1 MKTEM
6 KSSLK
11 LFMRPFLVVLGF
23 MLLYALVHAV
33 LGFYGEKDS
42 ASISQNLEKT
52 EIERQNSALSPKQ
65 EEANTTTTATEENP
79 TKDSPL
85 PLETATQKQENKQE
99 IKQETKQENKQE
111 TKQENKQETKQE
123 NKQETKQE
131 NKQETKQENKQETKQ
146 EQEKENE
153 PKQNSASSVQNNQKT
168 PTTPTI
174 GKKPLEYKVAVSG
187 VNVRA
192 FPSTKGKI
200 LGSLAKDKSVKV
212 LEIQNDWA
220 KIEFSNETKGYVF
233 LKLLKKA
240 E

>member
-23 MLLYALVHAV
+23 MLLYALVHAA

-52 EIERQNSALSPKQ
+52 EIEHQNSVLSPKQ
-65 EEANTTTTATEENP
+65 EEANTATTATEENP
-79 TKDSPL
+79 TKDPPL
-85 PLETATQKQENKQE
+85 PLETPTQ
-99 IKQETKQENKQE
+99 
-111 TKQENKQETKQE
+111 
-123 NKQETKQE
+123 
-131 NKQETKQENKQETKQ
+131 KQENKQETKQ

-153 PKQNSASSVQNNQKT
+153 PKQNSASPIQNHQKT
-168 PTTPTI
+168 PTISTI

-200 LGSLAKDKSVKV
+200 IGSLAKDKSVKV

>member
-1 MKTEM
+1 MVGMKTEM

-11 LFMRPFLVVLGF
+11 LFVRPFLVVLGF
-23 MLLYALVHAV
+23 MLLYALAHAA

-52 EIERQNSALSPKQ
+52 EIERQNSTLSPKQ
-65 EEANTTTTATEENP
+65 EETNTTTTATEENP

-85 PLETATQKQENKQE
+85 PLETPTQEKEN
-99 IKQETKQENKQE
+99 KQENKQE
-111 TKQENKQETKQE
+111 T
-123 NKQETKQE
+123 
-131 NKQETKQENKQETKQ
+131 KQETKQ

-153 PKQNSASSVQNNQKT
+153 SKQNSASPIQNHQKT
-168 PTTPTI
+168 LSTPTI
-174 GKKPLEYKVAVSG
+174 GKKPLEYKAAVNS

-200 LGSLAKDKSVKV
+200 LGSLAKNKSVKV

-220 KIEFSNETKGYVF
+220 KIEFSNKTKGYVF

>member
-6 KSSLK
+6 KSFLK
-11 LFMRPFLVVLGF
+11 LFAQPLLVVLAF
-23 MLLYALVHAV
+23 MLLYALAHAA
-33 LGFYGEKDS
+33 LGFYVKKDS
-42 ASISQNLEKT
+42 TPISPNVEKSET
-52 EIERQNSALSPKQ
+52 ERQNSALSPK
-65 EEANTTTTATEENP
+65 EEANATTTATEENP
-79 TKDSPL
+79 TKDTVPPL
-85 PLETATQKQENKQE
+85 DTATQEK
-99 IKQETKQENKQE
+99 ETKQEI
-111 TKQENKQETKQE
+111 
-123 NKQETKQE
+123 
-131 NKQETKQENKQETKQ
+131 KQ

-153 PKQNSASSVQNNQKT
+153 PKQDSVSPIQNNQKT
-168 PTTPTI
+168 PTTPLM

-200 LGSLAKDKSVKV
+200 IGSLTKDKSVKV

-220 KIEFSNETKGYVF
+220 EIEFSNEKKGYVF

>member
-11 LFMRPFLVVLGF
+11 LFVRPFLVVLGF

-42 ASISQNLEKT
+42 ASINQNLEKT
-52 EIERQNSALSPKQ
+52 EMERQNSALSPKQ

-85 PLETATQKQENKQE
+85 PLETATQKQET
-99 IKQETKQENKQE
+99 KQETIQEN
-111 TKQENKQETKQE
+111 
-123 NKQETKQE
+123 
-131 NKQETKQENKQETKQ
+131 KQ

-153 PKQNSASSVQNNQKT
+153 PKQNSASPIQNNQKT
-168 PTTPTI
+168 LSTPTI

-200 LGSLAKDKSVKV
+200 LGSLAKNKSVKV

>member
-11 LFMRPFLVVLGF
+11 LFMQPLLVVLAF
-23 MLLYALVHAV
+23 MLLYALAHAA
-33 LGFYGEKDS
+33 LGFYVKKDS
-42 ASISQNLEKT
+42 APISPNVEKT
-52 EIERQNSALSPKQ
+52 ETERQNSALSPKQ
-65 EEANTTTTATEENP
+65 EEANTTTTATEESP
-79 TKDSPL
+79 TKDTAPPL
-85 PLETATQKQENKQE
+85 DTAPQKQE
-99 IKQETKQENKQE
+99 IKQETKQEQE
-111 TKQENKQETKQE
+111 E
-123 NKQETKQE
+123 
-131 NKQETKQENKQETKQ
+131 
-146 EQEKENE
+146 ENE
-153 PKQNSASSVQNNQKT
+153 PKQDSVSPVQNNQKT
-168 PTTPTI
+168 PTTSTM

-200 LGSLAKDKSVKV
+200 LGLLAKNKSVKV

-220 KIEFSNETKGYVF
+220 EIEFSHETKGYVF

>member
-11 LFMRPFLVVLGF
+11 LFMQPLLVVLAF
-23 MLLYALVHAV
+23 MLLYALAHAM
-33 LGFYGEKDS
+33 LGFYVKKDS
-42 ASISQNLEKT
+42 APINPNVEKSET
-52 EIERQNSALSPKQ
+52 ERQNSALSPK
-65 EEANTTTTATEENP
+65 EEANATTTATEQNP
-79 TKDSPL
+79 TKDTAPPL
-85 PLETATQKQENKQE
+85 DIAVQKQE
-99 IKQETKQENKQE
+99 I
-111 TKQENKQETKQE
+111 
-123 NKQETKQE
+123 
-131 NKQETKQENKQETKQ
+131 KQETKQ

-153 PKQNSASSVQNNQKT
+153 PKQDSVSPVQNDQKT
-168 PTTPTI
+168 PTTPTM

-200 LGSLAKDKSVKV
+200 LGLLLKNKSVKV

-220 KIEFSNETKGYVF
+220 EIEFSHETKGYVF

>member
-11 LFMRPFLVVLGF
+11 LFVRPFLVVLGF
-23 MLLYALVHAV
+23 MLLYALAHAA
-33 LGFYGEKDS
+33 LGFYVKKDS

-52 EIERQNSALSPKQ
+52 EIERQNSTLLPKQ
-65 EEANTTTTATEENP
+65 EEANTATTATEENP
-79 TKDSPL
+79 TKDPPL
-85 PLETATQKQENKQE
+85 PLETATQENEPKQENKQE
-99 IKQETKQENKQE
+99 
-111 TKQENKQETKQE
+111 
-123 NKQETKQE
+123 
-131 NKQETKQENKQETKQ
+131 
-146 EQEKENE
+146 QEKETK
-153 PKQNSASSVQNNQKT
+153 PKQNSVSPIQNHQKT
-168 PTTPTI
+168 LSTPTI
-174 GKKPLEYKVAVSG
+174 GKKPLEYKAAVNS

-200 LGSLAKDKSVKV
+200 IGSLAKNKSVKV

>member
-23 MLLYALVHAV
+23 MLLYALAHAA
-33 LGFYGEKDS
+33 LGFYAKKDS

-52 EIERQNSALSPKQ
+52 EIERQNNALSPKQ

-79 TKDSPL
+79 TKDPPL
-85 PLETATQKQENKQE
+85 PLETATQ
-99 IKQETKQENKQE
+99 
-111 TKQENKQETKQE
+111 
-123 NKQETKQE
+123 
-131 NKQETKQENKQETKQ
+131 KQENKQETKQ

-153 PKQNSASSVQNNQKT
+153 PKQNSASPIQNHQKT
-168 PTTPTI
+168 PTTLTI
-174 GKKPLEYKVAVSG
+174 GKKPLEYKAAVSG

-200 LGSLAKDKSVKV
+200 LGSLAKNKSVKV

>member
-23 MLLYALVHAV
+23 MLLYALVHIV

-52 EIERQNSALSPKQ
+52 EIEHQNSALSPKQ

-79 TKDSPL
+79 TKDPPL
-85 PLETATQKQENKQE
+85 PLETATQKQEV
-99 IKQETKQENKQE
+99 
-111 TKQENKQETKQE
+111 
-123 NKQETKQE
+123 
-131 NKQETKQENKQETKQ
+131 KQENKQETKQ

-153 PKQNSASSVQNNQKT
+153 SKQNSASPIQNNQKT
-168 PTTPTI
+168 LSTPII
-174 GKKPLEYKVAVSG
+174 GKKPLEYKAAVNS

-200 LGSLAKDKSVKV
+200 LGSLAKNKSVKV

-220 KIEFSNETKGYVF
+220 KIEFSNKTKGYVF

>member
-1 MKTEM
+1 M
-6 KSSLK
+6 
-11 LFMRPFLVVLGF
+11 
-23 MLLYALVHAV
+23 LYALAHAA

-52 EIERQNSALSPKQ
+52 ETERQNSALSPKQ
-65 EEANTTTTATEENP
+65 EETNTTTTATEENP

-85 PLETATQKQENKQE
+85 PLETTTQKQE
-99 IKQETKQENKQE
+99 IKQETKQE
-111 TKQENKQETKQE
+111 TKQD
-123 NKQETKQE
+123 
-131 NKQETKQENKQETKQ
+131 
-146 EQEKENE
+146 QEKENE
-153 PKQNSASSVQNNQKT
+153 PKQNSASSTQNHQKT
-168 PTTPTI
+168 PTTPLM

-200 LGSLAKDKSVKV
+200 LGLLAKDKSVKV

-220 KIEFSNETKGYVF
+220 KIEFSHKTEGYVF

>member
-11 LFMRPFLVVLGF
+11 LFVRPFLVVLGF
-23 MLLYALVHAV
+23 MLLYALVHAA
-33 LGFYGEKDS
+33 LGFYAKKDS

-65 EEANTTTTATEENP
+65 EETNTATTATEENP

-85 PLETATQKQENKQE
+85 PLETATQKQE
-99 IKQETKQENKQE
+99 I
-111 TKQENKQETKQE
+111 
-123 NKQETKQE
+123 
-131 NKQETKQENKQETKQ
+131 KQENKQETKQ

-153 PKQNSASSVQNNQKT
+153 PKQNSASPTQNNQKT

-174 GKKPLEYKVAVSG
+174 GKKPLEYKVAVNS

-200 LGSLAKDKSVKV
+200 LGSLAKNKSVKV

>member
-11 LFMRPFLVVLGF
+11 LFMRPFLVVLAF
-23 MLLYALVHAV
+23 MLLYALVHAA
-33 LGFYGEKDS
+33 LGFYVKKDS
-42 ASISQNLEKT
+42 APINPNAEKT
-52 EIERQNSALSPKQ
+52 ETERQNSALSPKQ
-65 EEANTTTTATEENP
+65 EEANTTTTATEESP
-79 TKDSPL
+79 TKDTAP
-85 PLETATQKQENKQE
+85 PLETTAQEK
-99 IKQETKQENKQE
+99 ETKQEN
-111 TKQENKQETKQE
+111 
-123 NKQETKQE
+123 
-131 NKQETKQENKQETKQ
+131 KQ

-153 PKQNSASSVQNNQKT
+153 PKQNSVPPVQNNQKT
-168 PTTPTI
+168 PTTPLI

-200 LGSLAKDKSVKV
+200 LGLLAKDKSVKV

-220 KIEFSNETKGYVF
+220 EIEFSNKTKGYVF
-233 LKLLKKA
+233 LKLLKEA

>member
-11 LFMRPFLVVLGF
+11 LFMQPFLVVLAF
-23 MLLYALVHAV
+23 MLLYALVHAA
-33 LGFYGEKDS
+33 LGFYAKKDGTQ
-42 ASISQNLEKT
+42 INQNLEKT
-52 EIERQNSALSPKQ
+52 ETERQNSVLLPKQ
-65 EEANTTTTATEENP
+65 EEANTATTATEENP
-79 TKDSPL
+79 TKDPPL
-85 PLETATQKQENKQE
+85 PLETTTQKQE
-99 IKQETKQENKQE
+99 I
-111 TKQENKQETKQE
+111 
-123 NKQETKQE
+123 
-131 NKQETKQENKQETKQ
+131 KQETKQ

-153 PKQNSASSVQNNQKT
+153 PKQDSVSPVQNNQKT
-168 PTTPTI
+168 LSTPTI

-200 LGSLAKDKSVKV
+200 LGLLLKNKSVKV

-220 KIEFSNETKGYVF
+220 EIEFSNKTKGYVF

>member
-1 MKTEM
+1 MVGMKTEM

-11 LFMRPFLVVLGF
+11 LFAQPLLVVLAF
-23 MLLYALVHAV
+23 MLLYALAHVV
-33 LGFYGEKDS
+33 LGFYVKKDS
-42 ASISQNLEKT
+42 APISPNVEKSET
-52 EIERQNSALSPKQ
+52 ERQNSALSPK
-65 EEANTTTTATEENP
+65 EETNATTTATEQNP
-79 TKDSPL
+79 TKDTAPPL
-85 PLETATQKQENKQE
+85 DTAVQKQE
-99 IKQETKQENKQE
+99 I
-111 TKQENKQETKQE
+111 
-123 NKQETKQE
+123 
-131 NKQETKQENKQETKQ
+131 KQETKQ

-153 PKQNSASSVQNNQKT
+153 PKQNSVSPVQNNQKT
-168 PTTPTI
+168 PTTSTM

-200 LGSLAKDKSVKV
+200 IGSLVKDKSVKV

-220 KIEFSNETKGYVF
+220 EIEFSNKTKGYVF

>member
-1 MKTEM
+1 MVGMKTEM
-6 KSSLK
+6 RSSLK
-11 LFMRPFLVVLGF
+11 LFVWPFLVVLGF
-23 MLLYALVHAV
+23 MLLYALAHAA

-52 EIERQNSALSPKQ
+52 EIERQNSTLSPKQ
-65 EEANTTTTATEENP
+65 EETNTTTTATEENP
-79 TKDSPL
+79 TKDPPL
-85 PLETATQKQENKQE
+85 PLETATQEKEN
-99 IKQETKQENKQE
+99 KQENKQE
-111 TKQENKQETKQE
+111 T
-123 NKQETKQE
+123 
-131 NKQETKQENKQETKQ
+131 KQETKQ

-153 PKQNSASSVQNNQKT
+153 SKQNSASPIQNHQKT
-168 PTTPTI
+168 LSTPTI
-174 GKKPLEYKVAVSG
+174 GKKPLEYKAAVNS

-200 LGSLAKDKSVKV
+200 IGSLTKDKSVKV

-220 KIEFSNETKGYVF
+220 KIEFSNKTKGYVF

>member
-6 KSSLK
+6 RSSLK
-11 LFMRPFLVVLGF
+11 LFVRPFLVVLGF
-23 MLLYALVHAV
+23 MLLYALAHVA

-65 EEANTTTTATEENP
+65 EETNTTTTATEENP
-79 TKDSPL
+79 TKDPPL
-85 PLETATQKQENKQE
+85 PLETATQ
-99 IKQETKQENKQE
+99 
-111 TKQENKQETKQE
+111 
-123 NKQETKQE
+123 
-131 NKQETKQENKQETKQ
+131 KQENKQETKQ

-153 PKQNSASSVQNNQKT
+153 PKQNSASPIQNNQKT
-168 PTTPTI
+168 LSTPTI
-174 GKKPLEYKVAVSG
+174 VKKPLEYKVAVNS

-192 FPSTKGKI
+192 SPSTKGKI
-200 LGSLAKDKSVKV
+200 LGSLAKNKSVKV

>member
-1 MKTEM
+1 M

-11 LFMRPFLVVLGF
+11 LFMRPLLVVLAF
-23 MLLYALVHAV
+23 MLLYALAHAA
-33 LGFYGEKDS
+33 LGFYAKKDS
-42 ASISQNLEKT
+42 APISPNAEKT
-52 EIERQNSALSPKQ
+52 ETEHQNSALSPK
-65 EEANTTTTATEENP
+65 EEANATTTATEENP
-79 TKDSPL
+79 TKDPSL
-85 PLETATQKQENKQE
+85 PLETATQEK
-99 IKQETKQENKQE
+99 ET
-111 TKQENKQETKQE
+111 
-123 NKQETKQE
+123 
-131 NKQETKQENKQETKQ
+131 KQETKQ

-153 PKQNSASSVQNNQKT
+153 PKQNSVSPTQNDQKA
-168 PTTPTI
+168 PTTPLM

-220 KIEFSNETKGYVF
+220 KIEFSNKTKGYVF

>member
-6 KSSLK
+6 KSFLK
-11 LFMRPFLVVLGF
+11 LFAQPLLVVLGF
-23 MLLYALVHAV
+23 MLLYALVHAA
-33 LGFYGEKDS
+33 LGFYVKKDS
-42 ASISQNLEKT
+42 APMSQNLEKSET
-52 EIERQNSALSPKQ
+52 ERQNSALSPK
-65 EEANTTTTATEENP
+65 EEANATTTATEQNP
-79 TKDSPL
+79 TKDTAP
-85 PLETATQKQENKQE
+85 PLETATQKQE
-99 IKQETKQENKQE
+99 I
-111 TKQENKQETKQE
+111 
-123 NKQETKQE
+123 
-131 NKQETKQENKQETKQ
+131 KQ

-153 PKQNSASSVQNNQKT
+153 PKQNSVSPVQNDQKT
-168 PTTPTI
+168 PTTPTM

-200 LGSLAKDKSVKV
+200 IGSLVKNKSVKV

-220 KIEFSNETKGYVF
+220 EIEFSHETKGYVF

>member
-1 MKTEM
+1 M

-11 LFMRPFLVVLGF
+11 LFMRPSLVVLAF
-23 MLLYALVHAV
+23 MLLYALAHAA
-33 LGFYGEKDS
+33 LGFYVKKDS
-42 ASISQNLEKT
+42 VPISPNVEKSET
-52 EIERQNSALSPKQ
+52 ERQNSALSPK

-79 TKDSPL
+79 TKDTAP
-85 PLETATQKQENKQE
+85 PLETAAQEK
-99 IKQETKQENKQE
+99 ETKQEI
-111 TKQENKQETKQE
+111 
-123 NKQETKQE
+123 
-131 NKQETKQENKQETKQ
+131 KQ

-153 PKQNSASSVQNNQKT
+153 PKQNSVPPVQNNQKA
-168 PTTPTI
+168 PTTPLM

-187 VNVRA
+187 VNVRT

-200 LGSLAKDKSVKV
+200 IGSLTKDKSVKV

-220 KIEFSNETKGYVF
+220 EIEFSNKTKGYVF

>member
-1 MKTEM
+1 M

-23 MLLYALVHAV
+23 MLLYALVHAA

-42 ASISQNLEKT
+42 ASISQSLEKT
-52 EIERQNSALSPKQ
+52 EIERQNSTLSPKQ
-65 EEANTTTTATEENP
+65 EETNTATTATEENP
-79 TKDSPL
+79 TKDPPL
-85 PLETATQKQENKQE
+85 PLETATQ
-99 IKQETKQENKQE
+99 
-111 TKQENKQETKQE
+111 
-123 NKQETKQE
+123 
-131 NKQETKQENKQETKQ
+131 KQENKQETKQ

-153 PKQNSASSVQNNQKT
+153 PKQNSALPTQDNQKT
-168 PTTPTI
+168 LSTPTI
-174 GKKPLEYKVAVSG
+174 GKKPLEYKAAVNS

-200 LGSLAKDKSVKV
+200 LGSLAKNKSVKV

>member
-11 LFMRPFLVVLGF
+11 LFMRPFLAVLAF
-23 MLLYALVHAV
+23 MLLYALMHAM
-33 LGFYGEKDS
+33 LGFYAKKDS
-42 ASISQNLEKT
+42 ASINQNLEKS

-79 TKDSPL
+79 TKDSLL
-85 PLETATQKQENKQE
+85 PLETATQEKENKQE
-99 IKQETKQENKQE
+99 IKQE
-111 TKQENKQETKQE
+111 
-123 NKQETKQE
+123 
-131 NKQETKQENKQETKQ
+131 
-146 EQEKENE
+146 QEKETK
-153 PKQNSASSVQNNQKT
+153 PKQNSASLIQNHQKT
-168 PTTPTI
+168 LTTPTI
-174 GKKPLEYKVAVSG
+174 GQKPLEYKVAVSG

-200 LGSLAKDKSVKV
+200 LGSLAKNKSVKV

-220 KIEFSNETKGYVF
+220 EIEFSNETKGYVF

>member
-23 MLLYALVHAV
+23 MLLYALVHAA

-42 ASISQNLEKT
+42 ALISQNLEKT
-52 EIERQNSALSPKQ
+52 EIERQNSTLSPKQ
-65 EEANTTTTATEENP
+65 EETNTTTTATEENP

-85 PLETATQKQENKQE
+85 PLETPTQKQENKQE
-99 IKQETKQENKQE
+99 T
-111 TKQENKQETKQE
+111 
-123 NKQETKQE
+123 
-131 NKQETKQENKQETKQ
+131 KQETKQ

-153 PKQNSASSVQNNQKT
+153 SKQNSASPTQNNQKT
-168 PTTPTI
+168 LSTPTI
-174 GKKPLEYKVAVSG
+174 GKKPLEYKAAVNS

-200 LGSLAKDKSVKV
+200 LGSLAKNKSVKV

>member
-11 LFMRPFLVVLGF
+11 LFMRPFLVVLAF
-23 MLLYALVHAV
+23 MLLYALAHAA
-33 LGFYGEKDS
+33 LGFYAKKDS
-42 ASISQNLEKT
+42 APINPNVEKT
-52 EIERQNSALSPKQ
+52 ETERQNGALSPRQ
-65 EEANTTTTATEENP
+65 EEASTTTTATEENP
-79 TKDSPL
+79 TKDPPL
-85 PLETATQKQENKQE
+85 PLETAAQEKENKQE
-99 IKQETKQENKQE
+99 N
-111 TKQENKQETKQE
+111 
-123 NKQETKQE
+123 
-131 NKQETKQENKQETKQ
+131 KQ

-153 PKQNSASSVQNNQKT
+153 PKQDSVSPVQNNQKN
-168 PTTPTI
+168 PTTPLM

-200 LGSLAKDKSVKV
+200 LGLLLKNKSVKV

-220 KIEFSNETKGYVF
+220 EIEFSHKTKGYVF

>member
-6 KSSLK
+6 KSFLK
-11 LFMRPFLVVLGF
+11 LFAQPLLVVLAF

-33 LGFYGEKDS
+33 LGFYVKKDS
-42 ASISQNLEKT
+42 APISPNAEKT
-52 EIERQNSALSPKQ
+52 ETERQNSALSPK
-65 EEANTTTTATEENP
+65 EESNATTTATEESP
-79 TKDSPL
+79 TKDTVP
-85 PLETATQKQENKQE
+85 PLETTAQEK
-99 IKQETKQENKQE
+99 ETKQEI
-111 TKQENKQETKQE
+111 
-123 NKQETKQE
+123 
-131 NKQETKQENKQETKQ
+131 KQ

-153 PKQNSASSVQNNQKT
+153 PKQNNASPVQNNQKT
-168 PTTPTI
+168 PTTPLM

-200 LGSLAKDKSVKV
+200 LGLLLKNKSVKV

-220 KIEFSNETKGYVF
+220 EIEFSHETKGYVF

>member
-11 LFMRPFLVVLGF
+11 LFMQPLLVVLAF
-23 MLLYALVHAV
+23 MLLYALAHAA
-33 LGFYGEKDS
+33 LGFYVKKDS
-42 ASISQNLEKT
+42 APISPNAEKT
-52 EIERQNSALSPKQ
+52 ETEHQNSALSPKQ
-65 EEANTTTTATEENP
+65 EEANATTTATEESP
-79 TKDSPL
+79 TKDTAL
-85 PLETATQKQENKQE
+85 PLETTAQEK
-99 IKQETKQENKQE
+99 
-111 TKQENKQETKQE
+111 
-123 NKQETKQE
+123 
-131 NKQETKQENKQETKQ
+131 ETKQ

-153 PKQNSASSVQNNQKT
+153 PKQDSVSPVQNNQKT
-168 PTTPTI
+168 PTAPTM

-187 VNVRA
+187 VNVRT

-200 LGSLAKDKSVKV
+200 LGLLLKNKSVKV

-220 KIEFSNETKGYVF
+220 EIEFSNKTKGYVF

>member
-11 LFMRPFLVVLGF
+11 LFMRPSLVVLAF
-23 MLLYALVHAV
+23 MLLYALAHAV
-33 LGFYGEKDS
+33 LGFYVKKDS
-42 ASISQNLEKT
+42 APISQNLEKT
-52 EIERQNSALSPKQ
+52 ETERQNSALSPK
-65 EEANTTTTATEENP
+65 EEANATTTATEENL
-79 TKDSPL
+79 TKDTAP
-85 PLETATQKQENKQE
+85 PLETTAQEK
-99 IKQETKQENKQE
+99 ET
-111 TKQENKQETKQE
+111 
-123 NKQETKQE
+123 
-131 NKQETKQENKQETKQ
+131 KQETKQ
-146 EQEKENE
+146 EQEKENDS
-153 PKQNSASSVQNNQKT
+153 KQDSVSPVQNNQKT
-168 PTTPTI
+168 PTTPTM

-200 LGSLAKDKSVKV
+200 IGSLLKNKSVKV

-220 KIEFSNETKGYVF
+220 EIEFSHETKGYVF

>member
-11 LFMRPFLVVLGF
+11 LFMRPFLVVLAF
-23 MLLYALVHAV
+23 MLLYALVHAG
-33 LGFYGEKDS
+33 LGFYAKKDS
-42 ASISQNLEKT
+42 APISQNLKKS
-52 EIERQNSALSPKQ
+52 EIESQNSALSPKQ
-65 EEANTTTTATEENP
+65 EEANTTTTIAEENP
-79 TKDSPL
+79 TKDTAP
-85 PLETATQKQENKQE
+85 PLETTAQEK
-99 IKQETKQENKQE
+99 ET
-111 TKQENKQETKQE
+111 
-123 NKQETKQE
+123 
-131 NKQETKQENKQETKQ
+131 KQETKQ

-153 PKQNSASSVQNNQKT
+153 PKQNSVPPVQNNQKT
-168 PTTPTI
+168 PTTPLI

-200 LGSLAKDKSVKV
+200 LGLLLKNKSVKV

-220 KIEFSNETKGYVF
+220 EIEFSNKTKGYVF

>member
-1 MKTEM
+1 M

-23 MLLYALVHAV
+23 MLLYALAHVA

-42 ASISQNLEKT
+42 TSISQNLEKT

-65 EEANTTTTATEENP
+65 EEANMPPTATEENP
-79 TKDSPL
+79 TKDPPL
-85 PLETATQKQENKQE
+85 PLETPTQKQE
-99 IKQETKQENKQE
+99 I
-111 TKQENKQETKQE
+111 
-123 NKQETKQE
+123 
-131 NKQETKQENKQETKQ
+131 KQETKQ

-153 PKQNSASSVQNNQKT
+153 PKQNSALPIQNHQKT
-168 PTTPTI
+168 LLTPTI

>member
-11 LFMRPFLVVLGF
+11 LFVRPFLVVLGF
-23 MLLYALVHAV
+23 MLLYALAHAA

-42 ASISQNLEKT
+42 ASISQDLEKT
-52 EIERQNSALSPKQ
+52 EMERQNSALSPKQ

-79 TKDSPL
+79 TKDPPL
-85 PLETATQKQENKQE
+85 PLETPTQ
-99 IKQETKQENKQE
+99 
-111 TKQENKQETKQE
+111 
-123 NKQETKQE
+123 KQETKQE

-153 PKQNSASSVQNNQKT
+153 SKQNSASPAQNNQKT
-168 PTTPTI
+168 LSTPTR
-174 GKKPLEYKVAVSG
+174 KKPLEYKAAVNS

-220 KIEFSNETKGYVF
+220 KIEFSNKTKGYVF

>member
-11 LFMRPFLVVLGF
+11 LFMQPSLVVLAF
-23 MLLYALVHAV
+23 MLLYALVHAM
-33 LGFYGEKDS
+33 LGFYAKKDS
-42 ASISQNLEKT
+42 APISPNVEKT
-52 EIERQNSALSPKQ
+52 ETERQNSALPPKQ
-65 EEANTTTTATEENP
+65 EESNATTTATEENP
-79 TKDSPL
+79 TKDTAPPL
-85 PLETATQKQENKQE
+85 DTVAQEQENKQE
-99 IKQETKQENKQE
+99 IKQE
-111 TKQENKQETKQE
+111 
-123 NKQETKQE
+123 
-131 NKQETKQENKQETKQ
+131 
-146 EQEKENE
+146 QEKETK
-153 PKQNSASSVQNNQKT
+153 PKQNSVPPVQNNQKT
-168 PTTPTI
+168 PTTPLI

-200 LGSLAKDKSVKV
+200 LGLLLKDKSVKV

-220 KIEFSNETKGYVF
+220 EIEFSNKTKGYVF

>member
-1 MKTEM
+1 MVGMKTGM
-6 KSSLK
+6 KYSLK
-11 LFMRPFLVVLGF
+11 LFVRPFLVVLGF
-23 MLLYALVHAV
+23 MLLYALAHAA

-65 EEANTTTTATEENP
+65 EETNTTTTATEENP
-79 TKDSPL
+79 TKDPPL
-85 PLETATQKQENKQE
+85 PLETTTQ
-99 IKQETKQENKQE
+99 KQENKQE
-111 TKQENKQETKQE
+111 TKQENKQE
-123 NKQETKQE
+123 
-131 NKQETKQENKQETKQ
+131 
-146 EQEKENE
+146 QEKENE
-153 PKQNSASSVQNNQKT
+153 SKQNSASPIQNHQKT
-168 PTTPTI
+168 LSTPTI
-174 GKKPLEYKVAVSG
+174 GKKPLEYKAAVNS

-200 LGSLAKDKSVKV
+200 IGSLAKNKSVKV

>member
-23 MLLYALVHAV
+23 MLLYALAHAA

-42 ASISQNLEKT
+42 ASINQNLEKT

-79 TKDSPL
+79 TKDPPL
-85 PLETATQKQENKQE
+85 PLETATQ
-99 IKQETKQENKQE
+99 
-111 TKQENKQETKQE
+111 
-123 NKQETKQE
+123 
-131 NKQETKQENKQETKQ
+131 KQETKQENKQETKQ

-153 PKQNSASSVQNNQKT
+153 PKQNSVSPAQNNQKT
-168 PTTPTI
+168 LSTPTI

-192 FPSTKGKI
+192 FPSTKSKI
-200 LGSLAKDKSVKV
+200 LGSLAKNKSVKV